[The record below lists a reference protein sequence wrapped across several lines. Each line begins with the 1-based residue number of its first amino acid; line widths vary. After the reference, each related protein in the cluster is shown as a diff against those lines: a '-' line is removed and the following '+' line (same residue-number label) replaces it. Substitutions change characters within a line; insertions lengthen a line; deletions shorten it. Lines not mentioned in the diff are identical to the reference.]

1 MSATVQTL
9 RPVPPEFTGD
19 DSLLGYPEDLEYR
32 TRHLPKLALRAMRGA
47 LYALDQERA
56 KNHARGDAGGT
67 HVEMD
72 ADALAGFMELIEVQL
87 DCNLPLATVVQQAR
101 AEKNTAPPAPTS

>member
-1 MSATVQTL
+1 MSAAVQAL

-19 DSLLGYPEDLEYR
+19 DSLLGYPEDLEYK

-56 KNHARGDAGGT
+56 RNYARGDAAAT
-67 HVEMD
+67 FIEMD
-72 ADALAGFMELIEVQL
+72 AEALAGFMELIEVQL
-87 DCNLPLATVVQQAR
+87 DLSLPLATKILKAR
-101 AEKNTAPPAPTS
+101 EEKANPPA